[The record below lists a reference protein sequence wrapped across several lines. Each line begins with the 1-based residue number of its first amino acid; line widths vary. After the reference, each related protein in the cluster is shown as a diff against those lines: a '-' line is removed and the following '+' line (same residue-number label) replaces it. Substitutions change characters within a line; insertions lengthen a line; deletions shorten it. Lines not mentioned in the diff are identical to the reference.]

1 MPSSLPENLKELI
14 TDDAERA
21 LLEDLCSEEYGQLHL
36 LDAYAKDSD
45 DEKLRGLS
53 QQLLKLDGGY
63 PGGLK
68 SYITKAKKLLQDSKN
83 GVNPLDGWTPAVPQ
97 GESFELGTDKY
108 KETEAKG
115 MELFGNVGFVLVAG
129 GLGERL
135 GYNGAK
141 VCLSLLI
148 LSQVSLVQCKMQNE
162 SNQSW
167 KFVIVD
173 WIAYRIHNGNPLYS
187 ILRIVHLGCAKE
199 EK

>member
-1 MPSSLPENLKELI
+1 MYSSFFTRSKQVQRENMPSPLPENLKELI

-21 LLEDLCSEEYGQLHL
+21 LLEELCSEYGQSHL

-45 DEKLRGLS
+45 DEKLRRLS

-68 SYITKAKKLLQDSKN
+68 SYVTKAKKLLQDSKN
-83 GVNPLDGWTPAVPQ
+83 GVNPLDGWAPSVPQ

-115 MELFGNVGFVLVAG
+115 MKLLGNVGFVLVAG

-141 VCLSLLI
+141 VCFPFLCL
-148 LSQVSLVQCKMQNE
+148 
-162 SNQSW
+162 
-167 KFVIVD
+167 
-173 WIAYRIHNGNPLYS
+173 
-187 ILRIVHLGCAKE
+187 
-199 EK
+199 